1 MYGYNALGDVTS
13 VANTRI
19 VVANEP
25 RAYREALAAALHEL
39 RPHIEVICIEP
50 DDLARTVCAYSPRL
64 VLCSR
69 FTEVVERCSD
79 AWILLYPDR
88 ENRAVISVAG
98 RRTVVAN
105 IEFSQ
110 LLSAIDELEPPAQ

>member
-1 MYGYNALGDVTS
+1 
-13 VANTRI
+13 VANTCI
-19 VVANEP
+19 LVANEP

-50 DDLARTVCAYSPRL
+50 ADLARTVCEYSPRL
-64 VLCSR
+64 VLCSWLI
-69 FTEVVERCSD
+69 EAVARCSD

-88 ENRAVISVAG
+88 ENRAVISVGG

-105 IEFSQ
+105 ITFSQ
-110 LLSAIDELEPPAQ
+110 LLSVIDELEPLAQ

>member
-1 MYGYNALGDVTS
+1 M
-13 VANTRI
+13 ANTCI

-50 DDLARTVCAYSPRL
+50 DDLVGTVCQYSPRL

-69 FTEVVERCSD
+69 LTEAVERCSD
-79 AWILLYPDR
+79 AWILLYPNR
-88 ENRAVISVAG
+88 ENRAVISIAG
-98 RRTVVAN
+98 RRTVVTDV
-105 IEFSQ
+105 EFSH
-110 LLSAIDELEPPAQ
+110 LLAVIDELAPPAQ

>member
-1 MYGYNALGDVTS
+1 M
-13 VANTRI
+13 ANTCI

-50 DDLARTVCAYSPRL
+50 DDLDGTVSHGHPRL

-69 FTEVVERCSD
+69 LTEALQMCCD
-79 AWILLYPDR
+79 TWILLYPNR
-88 ENRAVISVAG
+88 ENRALISVAG

-105 IEFSQ
+105 ITFSH
-110 LLSAIDELEPPAQ
+110 LLSVIDELEPPAQ

>member
-1 MYGYNALGDVTS
+1 
-13 VANTRI
+13 VAKTCI

-50 DDLARTVCAYSPRL
+50 NDLEGTVCAYRPRL

-69 FTEVVERCSD
+69 RTEAVERCSE
-79 AWILLYPDR
+79 AWILLYPER

-98 RRTVVAN
+98 RRTVVPDV
-105 IEFSQ
+105 EFAQ
-110 LLSAIDELEPPAQ
+110 LLSVIDELEPPAQ

>member
-1 MYGYNALGDVTS
+1 MAKTC
-13 VANTRI
+13 I

-39 RPHIEVICIEP
+39 RPHLEVICIAP
-50 DDLARTVCAYSPRL
+50 ADLDAKVSHSSPRL

-69 FTEVVERCSD
+69 LTEAVETCCD
-79 AWILLYPDR
+79 AWILLYPNR

-98 RRTVVAN
+98 RRTVVTN
-105 IEFSQ
+105 VEFSHV
-110 LLSAIDELEPPAQ
+110 LSVIDEVEPPAQ

>member
-1 MYGYNALGDVTS
+1 M
-13 VANTRI
+13 ANSCI

-50 DDLARTVCAYSPRL
+50 ADLDRNVCQYSPRL

-69 FTEVVERCSD
+69 LTEAVETCCN
-79 AWILLYPDR
+79 AWILLYPNR
-88 ENRAVISVAG
+88 ENRAVISIAG
-98 RRTVVAN
+98 RRTVVTEV
-105 IEFSQ
+105 EFSH
-110 LLSAIDELEPPAQ
+110 LLAVIDELAPPAQ

>member
-1 MYGYNALGDVTS
+1 
-13 VANTRI
+13 VANTCVI
-19 VVANEP
+19 VANEP

-50 DDLARTVCAYSPRL
+50 DDLEGTVCAHSPRL

-69 FTEVVERCSD
+69 LTEAVERCSD

-98 RRTVVAN
+98 RRTVVPN
-105 IEFSQ
+105 VELSQ
-110 LLSAIDELEPPAQ
+110 LLSAIDKVASPAQ

>member
-1 MYGYNALGDVTS
+1 
-13 VANTRI
+13 VATTCI

-25 RAYREALAAALHEL
+25 RAYREALAAALRAL
-39 RPHIEVICIEP
+39 RPHLEVICIEP
-50 DDLARTVCAYSPRL
+50 DDLEGTVCAYSPRL

-69 FTEVVERCSD
+69 LTEAVERCSE

-98 RRTVVAN
+98 RRAVVPN
-105 IEFSQ
+105 VEFSRV
-110 LLSAIDELEPPAQ
+110 LAVIDEVEPPAQ

>member
-1 MYGYNALGDVTS
+1 
-13 VANTRI
+13 VANTCI
-19 VVANEP
+19 IVANEP
-25 RAYREALAAALHEL
+25 RAYREALAAALHGL
-39 RPHIEVICIEP
+39 RPHIAVICIEP
-50 DDLARTVCAYSPRL
+50 DDLEGTVCAYSPRL

-69 FTEVVERCSD
+69 LTEALERCST

-98 RRTVVAN
+98 RRAVVAN

-110 LLSAIDELEPPAQ
+110 LLSVIDELAPPAQ

>member
-1 MYGYNALGDVTS
+1 MAHTC
-13 VANTRI
+13 I

-39 RPHIEVICIEP
+39 RPHLEVICIEP
-50 DDLARTVCAYSPRL
+50 DDLDANVSHYRPRL

-69 FTEVVERCSD
+69 LTETVERCCN
-79 AWILLYPDR
+79 AWILLYPNR

-98 RRTVVAN
+98 RRTVVN
-105 IEFSQ
+105 DIEFYH
-110 LLSAIDELEPPAQ
+110 LLSAIDEVEPPAQ

>member
-1 MYGYNALGDVTS
+1 M
-13 VANTRI
+13 ANTCI

-39 RPHIEVICIEP
+39 RPHIKVICIEP
-50 DDLARTVCAYSPRL
+50 EDLDGNVCHYSPRL

-69 FTEVVERCSD
+69 LTEVVETCCD
-79 AWILLYPDR
+79 AWILLYPNR

-98 RRTVVAN
+98 RRTVVTN
-105 IEFSQ
+105 IELSHV
-110 LLSAIDELEPPAQ
+110 LSAIDEVEPPAQ

>member
-1 MYGYNALGDVTS
+1 M
-13 VANTRI
+13 ANTCI

-25 RAYREALAAALHEL
+25 RAYREAFAAVLQEL
-39 RPHIEVICIEP
+39 RPRIEVICIEP
-50 DDLARTVCAYSPRL
+50 DDLDGTVSHGRPRL

-69 FTEVVERCSD
+69 LTEAVERCSD

-98 RRTVVAN
+98 RRAVVPN
-105 IEFSQ
+105 VEFSQ
-110 LLSAIDELEPPAQ
+110 LLSVIDALEPPAQ